1 MRPRILEDPN
11 LTRQMKMEAAYLIIH
26 AIITLGALIGFLIR
40 NEHRITA
47 IEVNFKNLKNSH
59 DILTNHGTLPHGG

>member
-1 MRPRILEDPN
+1 MSIE
-11 LTRQMKMEAAYLIIH
+11 TAYLIIH
-26 AIITLGALIGFLIR
+26 GIVTVGALIGFLIR

-47 IEVNFKNLKNSH
+47 IEINFNNLKNSH